1 MPKTNLPVLRH
12 LVAALLFCLL
22 SLSAATA
29 GNAPVLATY
38 LDKVDPSN
46 IVPGADAFGDIRPD
60 VPVAPVLKGGETLG
74 YAFVTSDFVG
84 TTGYSGK
91 PIHIVVGISPDAVI
105 TGAVLVKHS
114 EPIVLVGIPE
124 AKIRKMITGY
134 VGTDLK
140 QEVAE
145 SGSAHELDII
155 SGATVTV
162 MVIEDSVIRASV
174 RVARALGLGRW
185 RTLQK
190 VTFPQLVRHALPGLA
205 NISLILQKETALV
218 SVLAL
223 DELLRNTQI
232 AVGATKEPLFFYG
245 IACAIYVAIA
255 FVSSLAIGRVERW
268 SNRGLE
274 EA

>member
-1 MPKTNLPVLRH
+1 MGDLFGLLAFGREGWGDELLAGLGITLSLFIATLPIGLVLG
-12 LVAALLFCLL
+12 LIVALAKRGGNPIVKFLANAYTTVFRGVPELLTLFIIFYGGQIALQAFADLLFTDVIVNLNAFVAGMIAL
-22 SLSAATA
+22 GLVFSAYASETFLSAL
-29 GNAPVLATY
+29 NAI
-38 LDKVDPSN
+38 PS
-46 IVPGADAFGDIRPD
+46 GQA
-60 VPVAPVLKGGETLG
+60 
-74 YAFVTSDFVG
+74 
-84 TTGYSGK
+84 
-91 PIHIVVGISPDAVI
+91 
-105 TGAVLVKHS
+105 
-114 EPIVLVGIPE
+114 E
-124 AKIRKMITGY
+124 A
-134 VGTDLK
+134 
-140 QEVAE
+140 
-145 SGSAHELDII
+145 
-155 SGATVTV
+155 
-162 MVIEDSVIRASV
+162 
-174 RVARALGLGRW
+174 ARALGLGRW